1 MNLKTA
7 TPTPEQVRTA
17 VHALLDQSRYRERAQ
32 ALAAE
37 YARYDAV
44 KLAVET
50 VEGLIAR

>member
-1 MNLKTA
+1 MRA
-7 TPTPEQVRTA
+7 MARA
-17 VHALLDQSRYRERAQ
+17 FFHQSRYRERAQ
-32 ALAAE
+32 ALSAD